1 MKKKK
6 KKEERLSIK
15 IRIKK
20 LKKDHKP
27 LRKILIYDQ

>member
-6 KKEERLSIK
+6 EKKNRLSIK

-20 LKKDHKP
+20 IKKDHKP